1 MKMAKAKYNSTED
14 VIKKLQETKGETKLK
29 IYKNISNYFDNMN
42 IRFDEDLYARNAQ
55 GISKISYGVLLLMSF
70 LRTKPQFKNM
80 NINLYDL
87 YYTVIKNRGKRE
99 IVDDQYEND
108 YINFND
114 IFPNHYIGRKNN
126 NENLR

>member
-87 YYTVIKNRGKRE
+87 YYAVIKNRGKRE